1 MHCAGSESVGRK
13 MQPRLDPGGFVKKQD
28 VRIKRQGSRQCCSFH
43 HASGQRGRILV
54 SRSGN
59 PTKPSLLLAK
69 RSARGRARPT
79 CSIKGRA
86 TFSKTVSDEYN
97 APFWNRMPNLRSI
110 RARASH
116 WARSRSRP
124 RYGPRPNAASA
135 ARRRYARARISRCL
149 TLPPRQG
156 FPRAAR
162 PGLVLMDLLGSN
174 LLSRPRTSIACRTP
188 LSVSC
193 FTALTSPSPKN
204 SAAMASIRI
213 TMKIDCT
220 TLDVVWSPTDSAP
233 GDLEPFMA
241 ADSGDHHR
249 EERGL
254 AHSDK
259 KIDFS
264 CTMARRTVREEFPSS
279 VRIRWRRPQCQP
291 RCLLR

>member
-1 MHCAGSESVGRK
+1 MPSLMSTFWFARTATRSHMVYSVSRSWVTRNTVRPSALRRVRINGRK
-13 MQPRLDPGGFVKKQD
+13 MQPRLDPVLRW
-28 VRIKRQGSRQCCSFH
+28 VRQETGCSH
-43 HASGQRGRILV
+43 QAPRLSPVLLV
-54 SRSGN
+54 SPCLRTTR
-59 PTKPSLLLAK
+59 PDTCLPLRQATPKPSLLLAK

-162 PGLVLMDLLGSN
+162 PGLGLMDLLGSKPVVQAAHFN
-174 LLSRPRTSIACRTP
+174 
-188 LSVSC
+188 SVSH
-193 FTALTSPSPKN
+193 TVVGVLLHRAHQPISMKN

-220 TLDVVWSPTDSAP
+220 TLTSCGRLPTQ
-233 GDLEPFMA
+233 
-241 ADSGDHHR
+241 R
-249 EERGL
+249 Y
-254 AHSDK
+254 
-259 KIDFS
+259 
-264 CTMARRTVREEFPSS
+264 
-279 VRIRWRRPQCQP
+279 RRP
-291 RCLLR
+291 